1 MNKLNEFTS
10 PLCSLCPNDCKI
22 DRNKTVGACGEGS
35 EVKIAKYYL
44 HKFEEPCI
52 SGEKGSGAV
61 FFCGCSLRC
70 VFCQNYSLSRA
81 ERGKTITVNELA
93 DVFRKLEDMGAANVN
108 LVTPT
113 HYADKIAEALDI
125 YKPAIPIVYNT
136 HGYEKIEVLK
146 LLDDYVDVYMPD
158 LKYFSP
164 SVSMRYTG
172 KKDYFDVAIK
182 AIEFMANKPLV
193 FSKDGMMKSG
203 TLIRHLVLPQNVE
216 DSKNVLLA
224 FSESGLKDRAYINV
238 MSQYTP
244 FGNTEGFP
252 ELGRK
257 ITKREYATVIDYAI
271 SLGIEKMF
279 YQKFSSA
286 SEEYIPQW
294 DF

>member
-1 MNKLNEFTS
+1 M
-10 PLCSLCPNDCKI
+10 
-22 DRNKTVGACGEGS
+22 
-35 EVKIAKYYL
+35 
-44 HKFEEPCI
+44 
-52 SGEKGSGAV
+52 
-61 FFCGCSLRC
+61 
-70 VFCQNYSLSRA
+70 
-81 ERGKTITVNELA
+81 
-93 DVFRKLEDMGAANVN
+93 
-108 LVTPT
+108 
-113 HYADKIAEALDI
+113 
-125 YKPAIPIVYNT
+125 
-136 HGYEKIEVLK
+136 
-146 LLDDYVDVYMPD
+146 
-158 LKYFSP
+158 
-164 SVSMRYTG
+164 
-172 KKDYFDVAIK
+172 K

-193 FSKDGMMKSG
+193 FSEDGMMKSG

-224 FSESGLKDRAYINV
+224 LSESGLKDRAYINV

-244 FGNTEGFP
+244 FGKIESFP